1 MVLVGPTTNSS
12 LKDLLPLQTKQFM
25 FLPDSVPVTP
35 AELNHLYFFF
45 FFFLLRG
52 LIKDTFLEELSA
64 FEKNL
69 AIMFFPA
76 FASLSCHSEISEA
89 TW

>member
-45 FFFLLRG
+45 FFFSAEG
-52 LIKDTFLEELSA
+52 PYQGYLSGGV
-64 FEKNL
+64 KC
-69 AIMFFPA
+69 I
-76 FASLSCHSEISEA
+76 
-89 TW
+89 